1 MLVRFI
7 SDLEENKQGFSAYY
21 TSTQNPYCTGT
32 TTTLTAQSGTF
43 ADGSAS
49 NNYANNTSCSW
60 LIQPTNAT
68 AITLSFSAFNTE
80 LNYDGVIV
88 YDGANNTAPVL
99 GQFSGTS
106 IPNSVTSTGG
116 SMYVEFLSDPAVRG
130 QGWTANYTSTITTG
144 IDEALLKAKFN
155 FYPNPTDGIFT
166 VNSGF
171 ENSATLEIYDVLGK
185 QVLKTF
191 KINKGANQIDASEL
205 SKGIYMIKFKIGDG
219 YHSERLVIN

>member
-32 TTTLTAQSGTF
+32 TTSLTAQSGTF
-43 ADGSAS
+43 TDGSAS
-49 NNYANNTSCSW
+49 NNYANNTNCSW

-106 IPNSVTSTGG
+106 IPNTVTSTGG

-144 IDEALLKAKFN
+144 IDEALLKANFN

-171 ENSATLEIYDVLGK
+171 ENPATIEIFDVLGK
-185 QVLKTF
+185 QVLSTF

-205 SKGIYMIKFKIGDG
+205 SKGIYMIKFKIGAG